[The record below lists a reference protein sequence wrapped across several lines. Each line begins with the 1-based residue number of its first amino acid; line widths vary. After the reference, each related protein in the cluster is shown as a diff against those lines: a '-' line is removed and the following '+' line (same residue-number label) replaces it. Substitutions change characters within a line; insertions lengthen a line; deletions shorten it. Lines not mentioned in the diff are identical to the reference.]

1 MEIVLALQALRAAYN
16 GIQYCC
22 EALSEGT
29 VQVQK
34 IKKAAEN
41 AQQIVK
47 DVKSTWSIITSLLG
61 LFKRKLPDDAPA
73 TPAVAVS
80 GSEADQAKPT
90 AKPKDEYIRHV
101 PTEDE
106 IVQQF
111 VKHVGD
117 FYHQHR
123 NLSEYYEHR
132 YDEVYAMDRPDPR
145 DILELSTIKHELD
158 GAYIKLSGMMRGAHV
173 PPQLGP
179 LWDNFNEIYEHVKEE
194 QQKRR
199 ERDRIRR
206 NQEQWQREQAHHFKI
221 DRLMAVVGAL
231 IVLAWTW
238 GVMLSLSS
246 LVKTLDGLPL
256 L

>member
-1 MEIVLALQALRAAYN
+1 MLALQALRAAYN

-47 DVKSTWSIITSLLG
+47 DVKSTWSIITGLLA
-61 LFKRKLPDDAPA
+61 LFKRKLPADAPA
-73 TPAVAVS
+73 DTTVAVP
-80 GSEADQAKPT
+80 GAADAPAKPT

-117 FYHQHR
+117 FYHNHR
-123 NLSEYYEHR
+123 QLSEYYERR

-158 GAYIKLSGMMRGAHV
+158 GAYIKLSGMMRGTHV

-179 LWDNFNEIYEHVKEE
+179 LWDNFNAIYEHVKE
-194 QQKRR
+194 QQQARKER
-199 ERDRIRR
+199 ERIKR
-206 NQEQWQREQAHHFKI
+206 NQDQWQREQAHHFRI
-221 DRLMAVVGAL
+221 DRLLAVVGVLLA
-231 IVLAWTW
+231 LAWTW
-238 GVMLSLSS
+238 GVMLSLSW
-246 LVKTLDGLPL
+246 LVRTLAGLPPL
-256 L
+256 